1 MKTLRGTKSV
11 SDTPIK
17 QRGGVF
23 KLKFLA
29 KKLNP
34 NLIFIK
40 APHVD
45 LTPFKANTH
54 LNVYQFKQEE
64 NIEKLDKIR
73 KAKLMQ
79 MNIKEKERIDRI
91 KHLEL
96 VANEKDKNLS
106 KTFV

>member
-17 QRGGVF
+17 QRGGV
-23 KLKFLA
+23 
-29 KKLNP
+29 
-34 NLIFIK
+34 FIK